1 MRLSFREEWLT
12 TISTFLVC
20 TLTVAVADTC
30 SCGDTCS
37 RETET
42 ETEKLPC
49 FSLFA
54 FCTSLPPSDFAW
66 WTEVSECCLPD
77 CSVALSCLTSG
88 MLWSSFH
95 GRWKEGGG
103 PPESLHRGSENKGSI
118 QQRRPEKQAV
128 MSRRPRTQTH
138 VMTQNTTCL
147 ESDQLLLLIITVGG
161 LSVSRQT
168 RSAWKRGQDRVL
180 PTKTLFRQPSS
191 AGSLSGRF
199 I

>member
-1 MRLSFREEWLT
+1 MDESQR
-12 TISTFLVC
+12 V
-20 TLTVAVADTC
+20 
-30 SCGDTCS
+30 
-37 RETET
+37 
-42 ETEKLPC
+42 
-49 FSLFA
+49 LFA
-54 FCTSLPPSDFAW
+54 RL
-66 WTEVSECCLPD
+66 L
-77 CSVALSCLTSG
+77 CSSQLSHFGDVMVFIS
-88 MLWSSFH
+88 
-95 GRWKEGGG
+95 RPVERGGG

-118 QQRRPEKQAV
+118 QQHRPEKQAV

-168 RSAWKRGQDRVL
+168 RSAWKRGQDGVL